1 MGNCIDGPK
10 KKSSITKGPFTVAK
24 GVKLIWDQ
32 EEERWVKAPIN
43 IQISPATFAT
53 GSMRIVHRAWE
64 LTMDAKGMASE
75 QDVLDEVRVARAR
88 TRARAA
94 AQGHGARG
102 ARARRTARR
111 ARRYHVARAPPV
123 TPHTDLSTPRQGPSP
138 RWSKITT
145 DIAGHFD
152 DAYDELVFVGG
163 ADVVHG

>member
-88 TRARAA
+88 TRARARCS
-94 AQGHGARG
+94 QGARCARG
-102 ARARRTARR
+102 ARARRIRATRAPLPCRGARR
-111 ARRYHVARAPPV
+111 PPYFS
-123 TPHTDLSTPRQGPSP
+123 H
-138 RWSKITT
+138 
-145 DIAGHFD
+145 
-152 DAYDELVFVGG
+152 
-163 ADVVHG
+163 

>member
-75 QDVLDEVRVARAR
+75 QDVLDEVRVATTEACRPPERIPGSEFVDGGKPGDRRNSWTWKRRKSQSEVAP
-88 TRARAA
+88 ASL
-94 AQGHGARG
+94 HFRG
-102 ARARRTARR
+102 A
-111 ARRYHVARAPPV
+111 
-123 TPHTDLSTPRQGPSP
+123 SP
-138 RWSKITT
+138 
-145 DIAGHFD
+145 
-152 DAYDELVFVGG
+152 YD
-163 ADVVHG
+163 